1 MKFCPQILEKSC
13 YFIILFWFS
22 VWVFFFLL
30 IASLSHQFKHFPHQ
44 IKFENIIKTFNY
56 QEHVN
61 IRDNH
66 LKKTPQTE
74 DGIRKNLIIKE
85 KKKAQCRRYSR
96 TKLYYIYIYIYI
108 YIHIYIYEEVGSCH
122 YIIYS
127 R

>member
-1 MKFCPQILEKSC
+1 VNKEYVDKSEVLPSNSRKIMLFY
-13 YFIILFWFS
+13 YFVLVFS
-22 VWVFFFLL
+22 LGFFFLL

-96 TKLYYIYIYIYI
+96 TKLYYIYIYI
-108 YIHIYIYEEVGSCH
+108 
-122 YIIYS
+122 
-127 R
+127 